1 MSTPTVVP
9 VPSPSPLPE
18 GAFDAQLARAA
29 IAVLGRN
36 WHGHSTVPSRGL
48 YPHQWSW
55 DSAFIALGLR
65 HWAPRRAATELLS
78 LFGAQW
84 ADGRVPHIVF
94 NPAMHDEAYFPGPS
108 FWRSD
113 DVVGHPPVDTSGII
127 QPPVHAVA
135 AVGLM
140 AHLGDE
146 AQDFGRRIYPC
157 LVAQN
162 AYLRRCRTGPRSELA
177 FVVHPWETGMDNSPA
192 WDSPLAAVPAD
203 LAVFD
208 THTRRDLDH
217 AGDDERPTDEDYAR
231 YIRLAGAYRDHGYDD
246 RWVGGEGEFVV
257 RDPGLNALWGWSEW
271 ALADLA
277 SQIGADAGPHRA
289 EAERITAALV
299 DELYVADAGSGL
311 FHAHDQHAGRRL
323 PERTVGGLLPLVLP
337 GLPETVVD
345 AVLSTLTG
353 PAFRAGASDVL
364 GVPSFDLT
372 AAWFDAQRYWR
383 GPSWLNTTW
392 MVGRGLQAH
401 GRHELAAQLLDDVVR
416 LSRRFGFQEYFNPHT
431 GKGHGTDQFSW
442 SAALTL
448 DVLADAGLHP

>member
-1 MSTPTVVP
+1 MTSLA
-9 VPSPSPLPE
+9 PSIPRQWS
-18 GAFDAQLARAA
+18 FDARLARAA
-29 IAVLGRN
+29 ISVLGRN
-36 WHGHSTVPSRGL
+36 WHGHSTVPCRSL

-55 DSAFIALGLR
+55 DSAFIAVGLR

-94 NPAMHDEAYFPGPS
+94 NPAVPDEAYFPGPS

-135 AVGLM
+135 AASLM
-140 AHLGDE
+140 PYLGDD
-146 AQDFGRRIYPC
+146 AQEFGRRIYPR

-162 AYLRRCRTGPRSELA
+162 AYLRRCRTARGSELA

-208 THTRRDLDH
+208 THTRRDLAH

-231 YIRLAGAYRDHGYDD
+231 YIRLAATYRDHGYDD
-246 RWVGGEGEFVV
+246 RWVGADAEFVV
-257 RDPGLNALWGWSEW
+257 LDAGFNALWGWSEL

-277 SQIGADAGPHRA
+277 GQIGADAGRHRA

-299 DELYVADAGSGL
+299 DELYPGRRRRRPLPRQGSADRSADTRTYRRWAASPGVARTPRDDSRGGSGNVDRTGL
-311 FHAHDQHAGRRL
+311 PCRRGRRI
-323 PERTVGGLLPLVLP
+323 GG
-337 GLPETVVD
+337 T
-345 AVLSTLTG
+345 
-353 PAFRAGASDVL
+353 
-364 GVPSFDLT
+364 
-372 AAWFDAQRYWR
+372 
-383 GPSWLNTTW
+383 
-392 MVGRGLQAH
+392 
-401 GRHELAAQLLDDVVR
+401 QL
-416 LSRRFGFQEYFNPHT
+416 
-431 GKGHGTDQFSW
+431 
-442 SAALTL
+442 
-448 DVLADAGLHP
+448 

>member
-1 MSTPTVVP
+1 MSVLSADASATT
-9 VPSPSPLPE
+9 SE
-18 GAFDAQLARAA
+18 ETFDARLARAA

-36 WHGHSTVPSRGL
+36 WHGHSTVPCRSL

-55 DSAFIALGLR
+55 DSAFIAVGLR

-94 NPAMHDEAYFPGPS
+94 NPAVPDEAYFPGPS

-113 DVVGHPPVDTSGII
+113 DVLGHPPVDTSGII

-135 AVGLM
+135 AASLM
-140 AHLGDE
+140 PYLGDDGPE
-146 AQDFGRRIYPC
+146 FGRRIYPR

-162 AYLRRCRTGPRSELA
+162 AYLRRCRTARGSELA
-177 FVVHPWETGMDNSPA
+177 FAVHPWETGMDNSPA

-208 THTRRDLDH
+208 THTRRDLAH

-231 YIRLAGAYRDHGYDD
+231 YIRLAATYRDHGYDD
-246 RWVGGEGEFVV
+246 RWVGADAEFVV
-257 RDPGLNALWGWSEW
+257 LDAGFNALWGWSEL

-277 SQIGADAGPHRA
+277 GQIGADAGRHRA

-299 DELYVADAGSGL
+299 DELFLADAGGGL
-311 FHAHDQHAGRRL
+311 FHARDQRTDRRI

-337 GLPETVVD
+337 GLPATTVEEVV
-345 AVLSTLTG
+345 ATLTG
-353 PAFRAGASDVL
+353 PAFRAGAADAM

-372 AAWFDAQRYWR
+372 APGFDAQRYWR

-392 MVGRGLQAH
+392 LVGRGLQVH
-401 GRHELAAQLLDDVVR
+401 DRNELAARVLADVVTLAR
-416 LSRRFGFQEYFNPHT
+416 TSGLWEYFNPYT
-431 GKGHGTDQFSW
+431 GTGHGTDRFSW
-442 SAALTL
+442 SAALVL
-448 DVLADAGLHP
+448 DVLAT

>member
-9 VPSPSPLPE
+9 APSPSAVPE
-18 GAFDAQLARAA
+18 PIFDAQLARAA
-29 IAVLGRN
+29 ISVLGRN
-36 WHGHSTVPSRGL
+36 WHGHSTVPSRSL

-94 NPAMHDEAYFPGPS
+94 NPAVHDEAYFPGPS

-113 DVVGHPPVDTSGII
+113 DVVGHPPVDTSGLI

-135 AVGLM
+135 AVAVM
-140 AHLGDE
+140 AHLGDAASE
-146 AQDFGRRIYPC
+146 FGRRIYPC

-162 AYLRRCRTGPRSELA
+162 AYLRTRRTEPRSELA

-246 RWVGGEGEFVV
+246 RWVAGEGEFAVI
-257 RDPGLNALWGWSEW
+257 DAGFNALWGWSEV

-277 SQIGADAGPHRA
+277 AQIGADPAPHHA

-299 DELYVADAGSGL
+299 DELYVSDAGHGL
-311 FHAHDQHAGRRL
+311 FHAADQQAGRRL

-337 GLPETVVD
+337 GLPKSIVEATV
-345 AVLSTLTG
+345 ATLTG
-353 PAFRAGASDVL
+353 SAFRAGVGDVV
-364 GVPSFDLT
+364 GVPSFDVT
-372 AAWFDAQRYWR
+372 AAGFDAQRYWR

-392 MVGRGLQAH
+392 MIGRGLQGHA
-401 GRHELAAQLLDDVVR
+401 RHELAAQVLADVVTLAER
-416 LSRRFGFQEYFNPHT
+416 SGFQEYFNPHT
-431 GKGHGTDQFSW
+431 GSGHGTDHFSW

-448 DVLADAGLHP
+448 DVLASPA